1 MRCNSS
7 MKTKKKNNAAE
18 DNSPSSSWKMT
29 QSPLA
34 PTPPLPTHLTPSV
47 RDTARNFLEFSTNT
61 RSRRLENGNFAQK
74 KNENW
79 ILFFFFFFIIV
90 YDSSYSFKIRIRPPC
105 VGGLQYLF
113 PRHRR
118 SRSLLDRSP
127 QLAAGPCN
135 EGEIPQQIIEKEGLM
150 PAHPDPRP
158 PSVVALTCG
167 PREAT
172 TLIIQLAV
180 NSTL

>member
-1 MRCNSS
+1 MAINFRIMLVGRITRLHTAILVFGTCLPRTARKRHYNA
-7 MKTKKKNNAAE
+7 MQQLNENKKKNNAAE

-79 ILFFFFFFIIV
+79 ILFFFFFFF
-90 YDSSYSFKIRIRPPC
+90 YNC
-105 VGGLQYLF
+105 L
-113 PRHRR
+113 
-118 SRSLLDRSP
+118 
-127 QLAAGPCN
+127 
-135 EGEIPQQIIEKEGLM
+135 
-150 PAHPDPRP
+150 
-158 PSVVALTCG
+158 
-167 PREAT
+167 
-172 TLIIQLAV
+172 
-180 NSTL
+180 